1 MRGCGGWA
9 GRGGKDGVATAGLIT
24 VDGLLVK
31 GVDKV
36 ARVLNGVLEVTHG
49 AHAAPLAPQALL
61 GRLGLV
67 LQLAEPGL
75 VWTGT
80 HTQNM
85 RQRRYDT
92 SVVCQ
97 GYMLSLYIKPKQ
109 TIVLVL
115 G

>member
-1 MRGCGGWA
+1 MRGWGRVAGGLGA
-9 GRGGKDGVATAGLIT
+9 GWGPSGKDSVATAGLIT

-36 ARVLNGVLEVTHG
+36 ARVLDGVFEVTHG
-49 AHAAPLAPQALL
+49 VYAAPLAPLALL

-80 HTQNM
+80 HTHTH
-85 RQRRYDT
+85 RT
-92 SVVCQ
+92 
-97 GYMLSLYIKPKQ
+97 
-109 TIVLVL
+109 
-115 G
+115 